1 MLWPLAAAGSPFSVA
16 PAPTRTPVVSVS
28 LGLSGIDCSDFDQT
42 VYDNACA
49 VVLSNS
55 TFDAASCAA
64 YTDGTGVTLT
74 SEVRMPL
81 AFITQFYAGSAGDSS
96 VHSHVMTVLEL
107 AVSDGSFTSAI
118 QTAASRRRLAAV

>member
-1 MLWPLAAAGSPFSVA
+1 M
-16 PAPTRTPVVSVS
+16 
-28 LGLSGIDCSDFDQT
+28 
-42 VYDNACA
+42 
-49 VVLSNS
+49 VLSNS

-118 QTAASRRRLAAV
+118 QTPRAAGGSPRRAFAHADSR